1 LNREKSSIVTD
12 DAIATAE
19 AWIDAE
25 DEWREIVAELFA
37 LGRVLSA
44 AEQEDLTLAERR
56 VALAR
61 ERHIAVLRDWSETF

>member
-1 LNREKSSIVTD
+1 VTD
-12 DAIATAE
+12 DAIGTAE

-25 DEWREIVAELFA
+25 DEWREMVAELFA
-37 LGRVLSA
+37 LGRRLSA

-61 ERHIAVLRDWSETF
+61 ERHIAVLRDWSKTY